1 MTIPCV
7 KTPVLHTANESRVQN
22 AVFYIRQQKQTKGI
36 AAGKNGGRLLQNK
49 HCGRLSRNAALALD
63 CCLFVP
69 VTNQGY
75 FPDVC
80 MDGLYSSSKP

>member
-1 MTIPCV
+1 MTIPCA
-7 KTPVLHTANESRVQN
+7 KTPVLHTASESRVQKGRLHTATETN
-22 AVFYIRQQKQTKGI
+22 GI

-75 FPDVC
+75 FPEGC
-80 MDGLYSSSKP
+80 MDGWYSSSKP

>member
-1 MTIPCV
+1 MDETRVQTVFPCV
-7 KTPVLHTANESRVQN
+7 KSRVLHTATETN
-22 AVFYIRQQKQTKGI
+22 GI

-75 FPDVC
+75 FPDGC
-80 MDGLYSSSKP
+80 MDGWYSSSKP